1 MRGNFRRATCMK
13 RILALVFATCCLFRI
28 GFSFAEDAAKQ
39 LAGTWKVVSLITKF
53 DGGDAVEPFGPNPK
67 GRLVLT
73 PDGRWIIILTTA
85 NRGPAKN
92 PEEKAALLDS
102 MLAYSGKYTIE
113 GNRMTI
119 QVDMSWNEIYSGA
132 NQNQTRFFNLD
143 GDILTIRSPE
153 IVSAVRPGQKAVAT
167 LTLQRER

>member
-1 MRGNFRRATCMK
+1 MK
-13 RILALVFATCCLFRI
+13 RILALVFATCWLFRT
-28 GFSFAEDAAKQ
+28 GLSFADDAAKQ

-53 DGGDAVEPFGPNPK
+53 DGGDAVEPFGPNPN

-73 PDGRWIIILTTA
+73 HEGQWIIILTAA

-92 PEEKAALLDS
+92 FEEKAALLDS

-132 NQNQTRFFNLD
+132 NQNQIRFFNIE

-167 LTLQRER
+167 LTVERER

>member
-1 MRGNFRRATCMK
+1 MK
-13 RILALVFATCCLFRI
+13 RILALFFASCCLFWT
-28 GFSFAEDAAKQ
+28 GLSFADDAAKQ
-39 LAGTWKVVSLITKF
+39 LAGTWKVVSLVTRF

-73 PDGRWIIILTTA
+73 PEGHWMIILTGA
-85 NRGPAKN
+85 NRGPAKGL
-92 PEEKAALLDS
+92 EEKAGLLDS

-113 GNRMTI
+113 GNRMMI

-132 NQNQTRFFNLD
+132 NQNQTRFFTVE
-143 GDILTIRSPE
+143 GDKLTIRSPE

-167 LTLQRER
+167 LLLERER

>member
-1 MRGNFRRATCMK
+1 MR
-13 RILALVFATCCLFRI
+13 RILALVFATCFLFRT
-28 GFSFAEDAAKQ
+28 GLSLADDAAKR

-73 PDGRWIIILTTA
+73 PEGQWIIILTGA
-85 NRGPAKN
+85 NRGPAKSL
-92 PEEKAALLDS
+92 EEKAALLDS

-119 QVDMSWNEIYSGA
+119 GVDMSWNEIYSGA
-132 NQNQTRFFNLD
+132 NQNQTRFFNIE
-143 GDILTIRSPE
+143 GDKLIIRSPE
-153 IVSAVRPGQKAVAT
+153 IESAVRPGQKAVAT
-167 LTLQRER
+167 LTLERER